1 VIEARELQKVYLNG
15 QKEIRPLDGIDFTC
29 EKGEF
34 VLVTGRSGSGKTTFL
49 NVLGGLTLPTAGSV
63 KIAGRDLLALT
74 DNERSLLRSEMMGFV
89 FQFPGL
95 MAPLTVMENVLLPA
109 TLQGNAAQKEA
120 EAREILDQLGLLPK
134 ADSYPTQLSGGELK
148 RTAIAR
154 ALINNPSLIFADEPT
169 ADLDSRTECEVMEL
183 FHGLHEKGTTIIM
196 ITHTPELSSF
206 ATRVLVMDGG
216 KLVES
221 SH

>member
-1 VIEARELQKVYLNG
+1 MIEARGLMKIYRNG
-15 QKEIRPLDGIDFTC
+15 QEEIHPLDGIDFTC

-74 DNERSLLRSEMMGFV
+74 DHERCVLRSEMMGFV

-95 MAPLTVMENVLLPA
+95 MAPLTVIENVLLPA
-109 TLQGNAAQKEA
+109 TLMGKVKKEV

-134 ADSYPTQLSGGELK
+134 VDAYPNQLSGGELK

-154 ALINNPSLIFADEPT
+154 CLINNPSLIFADEPT

-183 FHGLHEKGTTIIM
+183 FHGLHEKGTTIVM

>member
-1 VIEARELQKVYLNG
+1 VIEARGLQKIYRNG
-15 QKEIRPLDGIDFTC
+15 QNEIRPLDGIDFTC
-29 EKGEF
+29 ERGEF

-49 NVLGGLTLPTAGSV
+49 NVLAGLTLPTAGSV

-74 DNERSLLRSEMMGFV
+74 DYERSVLRSEMMGFV

-95 MAPLTVMENVLLPA
+95 MAPLTVMENVLLPD
-109 TLQGNAAQKEA
+109 TLKGKPKRET
-120 EAREILDQLGLLPK
+120 EARDILDQLGLLPK
-134 ADSYPTQLSGGELK
+134 ADAYPAQLSGGELK

-169 ADLDSRTECEVMEL
+169 ADLDSRTEHEVMEL
-183 FHGLHEKGTTIIM
+183 FHGLHKKGTTIVM

-216 KLVES
+216 MLVES
-221 SH
+221 GH

>member
-1 VIEARELQKVYLNG
+1 MIEARGLQKIYRNG
-15 QKEIRPLDGIDFTC
+15 QREIRPLDGIDFTC
-29 EKGEF
+29 ERGEF

-63 KIAGRDLLALT
+63 KIAGRDLLSLT
-74 DNERSLLRSEMMGFV
+74 DYERSVLRAEMMGFV

-95 MAPLTVMENVLLPA
+95 MAPLTVMENVLLPD
-109 TLQGNAAQKEA
+109 TLNGKVKREA

-134 ADSYPTQLSGGELK
+134 ADTYPNQLSGGELK

-154 ALINNPSLIFADEPT
+154 ALINNPALIFADEPT
-169 ADLDSRTECEVMEL
+169 ADLDSRTEHEVMEI
-183 FHGLHEKGTTIIM
+183 FHGLHEKGTTIVM

>member
-1 VIEARELQKVYLNG
+1 VIEARGIQKIFRNG
-15 QKEIRPLDGIDFTC
+15 QREIRPLDGIDFTC
-29 EKGEF
+29 ERGEF

-74 DNERSLLRSEMMGFV
+74 DNERSALRSDMMGFV

-95 MAPLTVMENVLLPA
+95 MAPLTVLENVMLPA
-109 TLQGNAAQKEA
+109 TLMGKPKRER
-120 EAREILDQLGLLPK
+120 EAREILDQLGLLSK
-134 ADSYPTQLSGGELK
+134 VDAYPNLLSGGELK

-154 ALINNPSLIFADEPT
+154 ALINDPSLIFADEPT

-183 FHGLHEKGTTIIM
+183 FHNLHEKGTTIVM

-206 ATRVLVMDGG
+206 ATRVLLMDGG

>member
-1 VIEARELQKVYLNG
+1 MIEARGIRKIFRNG
-15 QKEIRPLDGIDFTC
+15 QREIRPLDGIDFAC
-29 EKGEF
+29 ERGEF

-63 KIAGRDLLALT
+63 KIAGRDLMTLS
-74 DNERSLLRSEMMGFV
+74 DNERSALRSNMMGFV

-95 MAPLTVMENVLLPA
+95 MAPLTVLENVMLPA
-109 TLQGNAAQKEA
+109 TLMGKPKRET

-134 ADSYPTQLSGGELK
+134 VDTYPNQLSGGELK

-154 ALINNPSLIFADEPT
+154 ALINKPSLIFADEPT

-183 FHGLHEKGTTIIM
+183 FRGLNEKGTTIVM

-206 ATRVLVMDGG
+206 ATRVLVMDEG

-221 SH
+221 IQ

>member
-1 VIEARELQKVYLNG
+1 MIEARGLQKIYRNG
-15 QKEIRPLDGIDFTC
+15 QNEIRPLDGIDFTC
-29 EKGEF
+29 ERGEF

-74 DNERSLLRSEMMGFV
+74 DYERSVLRAEMMGFV

-95 MAPLTVMENVLLPA
+95 MAPLTVMENVLLPD
-109 TLQGNAAQKEA
+109 TLNGKVKREA

-134 ADSYPTQLSGGELK
+134 ADTYPNQLSGGELK

-169 ADLDSRTECEVMEL
+169 ADLDSRTEHEVMEL
-183 FHGLHEKGTTIIM
+183 FHGLHEKGTTIVM

-221 SH
+221 SY

>member
-1 VIEARELQKVYLNG
+1 VIEARGLRKVYRNG
-15 QKEIRPLDGIDFTC
+15 QKEIHPLDGIDFTC
-29 EKGEF
+29 ERGDF

-49 NVLGGLTLPTAGSV
+49 NVLGGLTFPTAGSV

-74 DNERSLLRSEMMGFV
+74 DHERSALRSEMMGFV

-109 TLQGNAAQKEA
+109 TLKGKISREA
-120 EAREILDQLGLLPK
+120 EARKILEQLGLLSK
-134 ADSYPTQLSGGELK
+134 ADVYPTQLSGGEMK

-183 FHGLHEKGTTIIM
+183 FHGLHEIGTTIVM
-196 ITHTPELSSF
+196 ITHTLELSSF
-206 ATRVLVMDGG
+206 ATRVLVMDEG

-221 SH
+221 SY

>member
-1 VIEARELQKVYLNG
+1 MIEACGLRKVYRNG
-15 QKEIRPLDGIDFTC
+15 MDEILPLDGIDFTC

-49 NVLGGLTLPTAGSV
+49 NVLAGLTLPSVGVV
-63 KIAGRDLLALT
+63 KIGGRDLLALT
-74 DNERSLLRSEMMGFV
+74 DHEKSVLRSEMMGFV

-95 MAPLTVMENVLLPA
+95 MAPLTVMENVLLPD
-109 TLQGNAAQKEA
+109 TLRGKVGREA
-120 EAREILDQLGLLPK
+120 EARKILDQLGILSK
-134 ADSYPTQLSGGELK
+134 ADTYPARLSGGELK

-169 ADLDSRTECEVMEL
+169 ADLDSRTEREVMEI
-183 FHGLHEKGTTIIM
+183 FHGLHQKGTTIVM

-206 ATRVLVMDGG
+206 ASRVLVMDGG

-221 SH
+221 R

>member
-1 VIEARELQKVYLNG
+1 MINARGLRKVYRNG
-15 QKEIRPLDGIDFTC
+15 QEDIRPLDGIDFTC
-29 EKGEF
+29 DRGEF

-49 NVLGGLTLPTAGSV
+49 NVLGGLTRPTAGSV

-74 DNERSLLRSEMMGFV
+74 DHERSVLRSEMMGFV

-109 TLQGNAAQKEA
+109 TLQGKSGKEA
-120 EAREILDQLGLLPK
+120 EARQILDQLGLLSK
-134 ADSYPTQLSGGELK
+134 AAAYPSQLSGGELK

-154 ALINNPSLIFADEPT
+154 ALINKPSLIFADEPT
-169 ADLDSRTECEVMEL
+169 ADLDSRTEYEVMEL
-183 FHGLHEKGTTIIM
+183 FHGLHTQGTTIVM

-216 KLVES
+216 KLVAS
-221 SH
+221 TP